1 MEPKRILSKSQI
13 NTFLQCPYKWKKQY
27 IDKVKS
33 KPSPAMVR
41 GIRIHSSIEKFYK
54 HTEIK
59 DNVITVNDTS
69 IKVPK
74 KFLEFEERRIE
85 SCRKQGKVVDKYFK
99 PLFQELKVSDE
110 ELGLRGFI
118 DAVYINPK
126 DDELI
131 LIDYKSGKFRP
142 ENYDDYRFELCVYAE
157 LLNNS
162 GKTDEKVKYIGI
174 LFVDADKLFFEELKQ
189 ETIEKMYNTIKNVR
203 EKMGAKNYKPKK
215 NKYCYFCNFKKEC
228 PLFN

>member
-59 DNVITVNDTS
+59 DNVITVNDAS

-99 PLFQELKVSDE
+99 PLFQELRVSDE

-131 LIDYKSGKFRP
+131 LIDYKSGRFRP
-142 ENYDDYRFELCVYAE
+142 EKYDDYRFELAIYKMLIEA
-157 LLNNS
+157 
-162 GKTDEKVKYIGI
+162 GDQIDKKVKYWGI
-174 LFVDADKLFFEELKQ
+174 MFVDQDKLFYEEAK
-189 ETIEKMYNTIKNVR
+189 EEDVIKAKKMVEEARAGMESGVYP
-203 EKMGAKNYKPKK
+203 PKI
-215 NKYCYFCNFKKEC
+215 NEYCKWCDFRKEC
-228 PLFN
+228 GV